1 MDHLR
6 FGWLP
11 RSQRHAFVKPI
22 LKKDGLDQT
31 DIKNFRPI
39 SNLTFTSK
47 LVERLVSLQLTEFLE
62 RNKLFPKF
70 QSGFRKRHSTE
81 TALLKVMSDIL
92 LAADQGHVTLLGLL
106 DMSAAFDTV
115 DHDILLFRLKTSFGV
130 DGTVLSWLESFLRD
144 RTQQVAFN
152 GQSSALV
159 KVTSGVPQESILG
172 PLLFL
177 LYTADIPSIATKHGI
192 YIHCYADD
200 GQLYLFDKASATD
213 SIVQSV
219 TDCILEID
227 NWMSSNRLKLNS
239 DKTQFSW
246 LGTKQ
251 QLSKTNA
258 HTVII
263 GSSTIQLQA
272 NVNNLGV
279 IIDEQ
284 FHNEGTCAK
293 NF

>member
-1 MDHLR
+1 M
-6 FGWLP
+6 
-11 RSQRHAFVKPI
+11 KPI

-31 DIKNFRPI
+31 DVKNFRPI

-62 RNKLFPKF
+62 WNNLLPKF

-115 DHDILLFRLKTSFGV
+115 DHDILLFRLKTSFGM

-144 RTQQVAFN
+144 RTLQVAFN
-152 GQSSALV
+152 EQSSALV
-159 KVTSGVPQESILG
+159 KVISGVPQGSILG

-192 YIHCYADD
+192 
-200 GQLYLFDKASATD
+200 
-213 SIVQSV
+213 
-219 TDCILEID
+219 
-227 NWMSSNRLKLNS
+227 
-239 DKTQFSW
+239 
-246 LGTKQ
+246 
-251 QLSKTNA
+251 
-258 HTVII
+258 
-263 GSSTIQLQA
+263 
-272 NVNNLGV
+272 
-279 IIDEQ
+279 
-284 FHNEGTCAK
+284 
-293 NF
+293 

>member
-1 MDHLR
+1 MCNRSLEV
-6 FGWLP
+6 GWLP
-11 RSQRHAFVKPI
+11 RSQRHAIVKPI
-22 LKKDGLDQT
+22 LKKDGLDQSDVKT
-31 DIKNFRPI
+31 FRPI

-62 RNKLFPKF
+62 RNNLLPKF

-92 LAADQGHVTLLGLL
+92 LAADQGHVTLLGLF

-159 KVTSGVPQESILG
+159 KVTSGVPQGSNLG

-177 LYTADIPSIATKHGI
+177 LYTADIPSIAMNMEST
-192 YIHCYADD
+192 
-200 GQLYLFDKASATD
+200 
-213 SIVQSV
+213 SIVTRTMDSCTCLTRRV
-219 TDCILEID
+219 LRIPSYKVWPIA
-227 NWMSSNRLKLNS
+227 SLK
-239 DKTQFSW
+239 
-246 LGTKQ
+246 
-251 QLSKTNA
+251 
-258 HTVII
+258 
-263 GSSTIQLQA
+263 STTGCL
-272 NVNNLGV
+272 
-279 IIDEQ
+279 
-284 FHNEGTCAK
+284 K
-293 NF
+293 